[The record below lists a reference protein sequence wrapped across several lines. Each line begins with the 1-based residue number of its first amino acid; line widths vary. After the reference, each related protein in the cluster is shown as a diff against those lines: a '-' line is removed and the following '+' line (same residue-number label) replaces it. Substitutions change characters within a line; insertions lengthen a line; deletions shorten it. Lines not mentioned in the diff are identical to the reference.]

1 MKVLCGAQ
9 VQSRTLG
16 HNTQLTSGSCFLFE
30 CAEQA
35 GIFTTSLSILSLQ
48 TKQIQE
54 SLNQKR
60 CVMRKEGLCVQKKG
74 RKMNCI
80 YLQEHLY
87 NFYISL
93 LINALE
99 KSLFPKKKKGITCGD
114 CSLTCHRS
122 RPVITWDQS
131 RSRSGSG
138 NPPTP
143 PCRHP
148 ACRRSSS

>member
-16 HNTQLTSGSCFLFE
+16 HNTQLTSGTCFLFE

-35 GIFTTSLSILSLQ
+35 GIFTTSMSTLSLQ

-54 SLNQKR
+54 R
-60 CVMRKEGLCVQKKG
+60 ECVKKKG
-74 RKMNCI
+74 GKMNGDIRI
-80 YLQEHLY
+80 YLQGHLY

-99 KSLFPKKKKGITCGD
+99 KSLFPQK
-114 CSLTCHRS
+114 RYNM
-122 RPVITWDQS
+122 R
-131 RSRSGSG
+131 
-138 NPPTP
+138 
-143 PCRHP
+143 
-148 ACRRSSS
+148 

>member
-1 MKVLCGAQ
+1 MEVLCGAQ
-9 VQSRTLG
+9 VQSRSLG
-16 HNTQLTSGSCFLFE
+16 HNTQLTSGTCVLFE

-35 GIFTTSLSILSLQ
+35 GIFTASMSILSLR
-48 TKQIQE
+48 TKQIPE
-54 SLNQKR
+54 SLYQKR
-60 CVMRKEGLCVQKKG
+60 CVMRREGQCVQKKG
-74 RKMNCI
+74 GKMNCSVCI
-80 YLQEHLY
+80 YLQGHLY

-99 KSLFPKKKKGITCGD
+99 KSLFKKGITCDD